1 MWGRAT
7 LAMEVSSTS
16 MKAASATVM
25 AMSQGLT
32 RGFQF
37 AWAERSG
44 LFTVAGRD
52 SALAGLRAPGIADP
66 DGGVGSVESIADNCG
81 LLMACYE
88 LYVDG
93 PGKNGAKNCHGI
105 VTDEIPAVKRLC
117 LQINRF
123 ASGFFGSLISMT
135 GWATPGRR

>member
-32 RGFQF
+32 RGFHC
-37 AWAERSG
+37 AWSERLG
-44 LFTVAGRD
+44 LFTVAGGEF
-52 SALAGLRAPGIADP
+52 APAGLSAPGVADP

-81 LLMACYE
+81 LLMACYK

-93 PGKNGAKNCHGI
+93 PGETASI
-105 VTDEIPAVKRLC
+105 ATRLSPA
-117 LQINRF
+117 
-123 ASGFFGSLISMT
+123 
-135 GWATPGRR
+135 